1 MRSEAHHA
9 PVPGIGLDQ
18 IVRAEVDVIN
28 ERRSALGRERLML
41 GGTGPGSPVM
51 PAVALALSGGGIRS
65 ASFSLGVLQA
75 LNEYG
80 VLQRIDY
87 LSTVSGGGYMGA
99 SLTATMTKTEG
110 NFVFGVSTGGAP
122 DAAPGTRPPD
132 VKDSGSVHHLRNYSN
147 YLIPFGARDLATAT
161 AIIVRGWI
169 ANVSLVLPVV
179 LALAALT
186 ILCNPYRS
194 DLTEPN
200 FFGAPVTW
208 LPVRHFGITLLI
220 ALLGFVLFLAWAIY
234 RSLLSDAKQSEFRT
248 WLPAIGALFLCALAV
263 VFFLELQPFVIT
275 GMFALSD
282 LARSSGDGDSSM
294 LTALIKWLAAIATP
308 IAAVVTFFRQQLG
321 ALLKSVETSSRT
333 STKLMAFAGHAAIWI
348 GGAALPLL
356 IWVAY
361 IYLCYWGI
369 INDGMAQTQA
379 PTQPPAIHGTVQIDG
394 PGINLRGTLDCRP
407 GEGREPCAAPV
418 AQAQQPASGSHTPK
432 WLIRTA
438 ELVSRWLQDLNGRK
452 WLPAGSFERPVTLL
466 YAVFAILLFALSYLL
481 RPNANS
487 LHELYRDRLS
497 KAFLFDP
504 TRLARER
511 HGHEQE
517 SVDRGRDFAPVD
529 KMRISELVQPTPY
542 APYHLINAALNV
554 QGSDYANRRGRNA
567 DFFLFSP
574 THVGSEATGYCETG
588 ALESATSLDLAT
600 AMAISGAAFSSNMGA
615 SSIRALTPTLALLN
629 VRTGYWLANPRYR
642 APQAEHATPTRRRP
656 SRTSKWYLWSEIS
669 GRLYEDSD
677 CVYITDGGHIE
688 NLGIYELLR
697 RRCRVIVAVDAE
709 ADAAMRLS
717 SFITLQRY
725 ARLDLGVRITMPWD
739 EIRATTL
746 NWMGMGSKPQSGEP
760 PEPSHGPHVAIGTI
774 DYDGDQK
781 GWLLYIKSSLTGD
794 ENDYVRDYARRYEL
808 FPHEPTGD
816 QFFSEEQFEVY
827 RALGFHITIRLLN
840 GDDDLQVVGADGA
853 SLGFRDAHPNIDVI
867 RNALIPP
874 AA

>member
-1 MRSEAHHA
+1 MRPEIQHEPA
-9 PVPGIGLDQ
+9 PGIDLDQ
-18 IVRAEVDVIN
+18 IVRAEVDAIN
-28 ERRSALGRERLML
+28 ERRSSLKRERLTVA
-41 GGTGPGSPVM
+41 GTGPNSPAL
-51 PAVALALSGGGIRS
+51 PAVGLALSGAGIRS

-75 LNEYG
+75 LNEYD
-80 VLQRIDY
+80 VLKRVDY
-87 LSTVSGGGYMGA
+87 LSTVSGGGYMGS

-110 NFVFGVSTGGAP
+110 GFVFGVSTGGAP
-122 DAAPGTRPPD
+122 GAAGTTRPPD
-132 VKDSGSVHHLRNYSN
+132 VKDSDSVGHLRNYSN
-147 YLIPFGARDLATAT
+147 YLIPFGVRDLATAL
-161 AIIVRGWI
+161 AIIVRGLVANI
-169 ANVSLVLPVV
+169 ALVLPVV
-179 LALAALT
+179 LAVAALT
-186 ILCNPYRS
+186 ILANPDRT
-194 DLTEPN
+194 DLTAPN
-200 FFGAPVTW
+200 IFGVSIDW
-208 LPVRHFGITLLI
+208 LPVRYFGITLLV
-220 ALLGFVLFLAWAIY
+220 ALLGFALFLAWAIY

-248 WLPAIGALFLCALAV
+248 WLPAIAAIYLVAIAV
-263 VFFLELQPFVIT
+263 AFFSELQPFVIT
-275 GMFALSD
+275 GMFALND
-282 LARSSGDGDSSM
+282 LAQSSTDADHSM
-294 LTALIKWLAAIATP
+294 LTALVKWLAAIATP

-321 ALLKSVETSSRT
+321 ALFRSVETSSRT
-333 STKLMAFAGHAAIWI
+333 STKLLALAGHGAIWI
-348 GGAALPLL
+348 AGAALPLL

-369 INDGMAQTQA
+369 INNGPPPAAATR
-379 PTQPPAIHGTVQIDG
+379 QPPAIQGTVQIEA
-394 PGINLRGTLDCRP
+394 PGINLRGTLDCRQV
-407 GEGREPCAAPV
+407 EGRDPCGASPARP
-418 AQAQQPASGSHTPK
+418 QSQQPDGGAHTPK

-438 ELVSRWLQDLNGRK
+438 ELVSSWFQAAGGNH
-452 WLPAGSFERPVTLL
+452 WLPAGSFARPITLL
-466 YAVFAILLFALSYLL
+466 YVALAVLLFLLSYLM

-487 LHELYRDRLS
+487 LHQLYRDRLS

-511 HGHEQE
+511 GDRREDN
-517 SVDRGRDFAPVD
+517 VDRGRDFAPID
-529 KMRISELVQPTPY
+529 KMRISELVKPVPY

-574 THVGSEATGYCETG
+574 CFVGSEATGYCETS

-629 VRTGYWLANPRYR
+629 IRTGYWLANPRCYVSSEG
-642 APQAEHATPTRRRP
+642 PQTSSRP
-656 SRTSKWYLWSEIS
+656 GPGRTTKWYLWSEIS

-709 ADAAMRLS
+709 ADPAMRLS

-739 EIRATTL
+739 EIRTSTL
-746 NWMGMGSKPQSGEP
+746 TWMGMGSSTKGAEP
-760 PEPSHGPHVAIGTI
+760 PDPSHGPHAAIGTI
-774 DYDGDQK
+774 DYDGGEK

-794 ENDYVRDYARRYEL
+794 ENDYVRDYARRYDL

-827 RALGFHITIRLLN
+827 RALGFHITIRILN
-840 GDDDLQVVGADGA
+840 GDDDLQVVGAAGA
-853 SLGFRDAHPNIDVI
+853 SLSFRDQHPDVDAV
-867 RNALIPP
+867 RNALV
-874 AA
+874 